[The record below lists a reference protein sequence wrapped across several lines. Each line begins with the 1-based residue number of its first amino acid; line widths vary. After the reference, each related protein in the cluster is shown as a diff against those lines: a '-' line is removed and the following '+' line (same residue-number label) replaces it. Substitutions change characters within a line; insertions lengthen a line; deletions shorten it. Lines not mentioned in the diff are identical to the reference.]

1 MYQTLY
7 RKYRPN
13 TFEKVKG
20 QDVIVKT
27 LKNAVLNNKISH
39 AYLFEGPRGTGKTSI
54 AKIFAKTINCE
65 NLIDGQPCNKCV
77 SCTQINEG
85 NPLDVIEMDAASSNS
100 VEDIRDLIN
109 KSTVMPYNS
118 KYKVYII
125 DEVHMLSQ
133 GAFNALLKTLEEP
146 PKHIIF
152 ILATT
157 DPQKLLSTIIS
168 RCQVFEFKKIS
179 IECIKENLEYI
190 SNLENIKITTEALY
204 TISRLADGG
213 MRDAISILDQV
224 IAFKSDD
231 IDASDVHKINGTL
244 TQEELIYFINNI
256 FKSDI
261 EKIYLNLDDYEK
273 RGINLIKLMDEIVV
287 FLNNI
292 LITKYAPNYA
302 SKNGINIKIYEE
314 FNNISKDLLT
324 KYILSYEECIN
335 KMRQSS
341 NPKLIMELELIKNA
355 SENNIQDKVVIEKK
369 EDKKLENKV
378 ETKIEPVKNNDIN
391 YSLLEN
397 LKEIRTNNT
406 LHYINKKDIIDM
418 KNQIA
423 KVKDFMLDSKF
434 DKLPELILDG
444 NIKAVG
450 NNYLL
455 MVYESEIDSKIF
467 NENLIKIEELLKKS
481 LEIEIKPIAL
491 SQLEYEPIKIKF
503 NQKGKFDFIEEDI
516 LLNDIFKEIEIDPI
530 KKAFGHLIKEGE

>member
-65 NLIDGQPCNKCV
+65 NLVDGQPCNKCV

-109 KSTVMPYNS
+109 KSSVMPYNS

-190 SNLENIKITTEALY
+190 SNLENIKITPSALY

-244 TQEELIYFINNI
+244 TQEELIDFINNI

-261 EKIYLNLDDYEK
+261 EKIYLNLDEYEN
-273 RGINLIKLMDEIVV
+273 RGINLIKLMDEIIV

-302 SKNGINIKIYEE
+302 SKNGINMKIYER
-314 FNNISKDLLT
+314 FNDISKDLLA

-355 SENNIQDKVVIEKK
+355 SENIPQK
-369 EDKKLENKV
+369 ETKV
-378 ETKIEPVKNNDIN
+378 EIKEEIKTENKIEPIKSENIN
-391 YSLLEN
+391 YDLLEN

-434 DKLPELILDG
+434 NKLPELILDG

-503 NQKGKFDFIEEDI
+503 NQKGKFDFIEENI
-516 LLNDIFKEIEIDPI
+516 FLEDIFKEIETDPI